1 MPCRRRTTIIATTRD
16 RESESAI
23 MKPLI
28 AIVGRPNVGKS
39 MLFNKLVGQRLSI
52 VEDTPG
58 VTRDRLYAE
67 AEWRNRKFD
76 LVDTGGIEPSA
87 DSQILAFMR
96 QQAEIAIQHATVILF
111 VCDIKTG
118 LTASDQEVAN
128 MLLRSQKPVVLA
140 VNKMDQVGI
149 TNPDI
154 YEFYNLGLGDPIAVS
169 AVHGHGTGDL
179 LDACME
185 YFPPE
190 DEEEEEDDVIKV
202 AIIGKPN
209 VGKSSLVNRI
219 LGEQRVIVSDMAGT
233 TRDAVDSYFEN
244 QKGKYLFID
253 TAGMRKK
260 SKVDD
265 RIEKFSVLRATMAIE
280 RADVCLILVDA
291 NEGVTEQDTK
301 VAGLA
306 HEAGKACIIV
316 VNKWDAIEKDDKTM
330 DHMRQDI
337 RRDLSYMTYAPI
349 VFISALTGQR
359 VDRLFDL
366 INYVN
371 DQASL
376 RITTGMLNTVLAD
389 ATARVQ
395 PPTDKG
401 RRLKIYYMTQIGIK
415 PPHFVCFCNDAKLFH
430 FSYQRYLENQIR
442 STFGLEGTPVRLTIR
457 QKSDKEG

>member
-1 MPCRRRTTIIATTRD
+1 
-16 RESESAI
+16 
-23 MKPLI
+23 MKPLV

-39 MLFNKLVGQRLSI
+39 MLFNKLVGRRLSI

-67 AEWRNRKFD
+67 AEWRGRTFD
-76 LVDTGGIEPSA
+76 LVDTGGIEPDT
-87 DSQILAFMR
+87 DSEILLFMR
-96 QQAEIAIQHATVILF
+96 KQAEIAIQNAAVIIFL
-111 VCDIKTG
+111 CDIKTG

-128 MLLRSQKPVVLA
+128 MLLRSRKPVVLA
-140 VNKMDQVGI
+140 VNKCDQVGP

-154 YEFYNLGLGDPIAVS
+154 YEFYNLGLGDPIPVS

-179 LDACME
+179 LDACIQ
-185 YFPPE
+185 YFP
-190 DEEEEEDDVIKV
+190 EEEAEEGENDVIKV
-202 AIIGKPN
+202 AVIGKPN
-209 VGKSSLVNRI
+209 VGKSSLINRI
-219 LGEQRVIVSDMAGT
+219 LGEERVIVSDMAGT

-244 QKGKYLFID
+244 EQGKYLFID

-265 RIEKFSVLRATMAIE
+265 RVEKFSVLRATMAIE
-280 RADVCLILVDA
+280 RSDVCLIMIDA

-316 VNKWDAIEKDDKTM
+316 VNKWDAVEKNDKTM
-330 DHMRQDI
+330 DRMRADI

-349 VFISALTGQR
+349 LFISALTGQR
-359 VDRLFDL
+359 VSRLFEL
-366 INYVN
+366 INYVS

-376 RITTGMLNTVLAD
+376 RITTGMLNSLLAD

-401 RRLKIYYMTQIGIK
+401 RRLKIYYMTQVGIR
-415 PPHFVCFCNDAKLFH
+415 PPHFVCFCNDAQLFH

-442 STFGLEGTPVRLTIR
+442 NTFGLEGTPVRLTVR
-457 QKSDKEG
+457 QKGDKEV

>member
-1 MPCRRRTTIIATTRD
+1 
-16 RESESAI
+16 
-23 MKPLI
+23 MKPLV

-67 AEWRNRKFD
+67 AEWRNRTFD
-76 LVDTGGIEPSA
+76 LVDTGGIEPGT
-87 DSQILAFMR
+87 DSEILTFMR
-96 QQAEIAIQHATVILF
+96 QQAEIAIQNATVIIFL
-111 VCDIKTG
+111 CDIKTG
-118 LTASDQEVAN
+118 LTASDHEVAK
-128 MLLRSQKPVVLA
+128 MLLKSGKPVVLA
-140 VNKMDQVGI
+140 VNKMDQVGH

-179 LDACME
+179 LDACFE

-190 DEEEEEDDVIKV
+190 EEEEPEDDVIKV

-219 LGEQRVIVSDMAGT
+219 LGQQRVIVSNVAGT

-244 QKGKYLFID
+244 KKGKYLFID

-265 RIEKFSVLRATMAIE
+265 PIEKFSVLRATMAIE
-280 RADVCLILVDA
+280 RSDVCLILIDA

-316 VNKWDAIEKDDKTM
+316 VNKWDSIEKDDKTM
-330 DHMRQDI
+330 DRMREEV
-337 RRDLSYMTYAPI
+337 RRDLSYMPYAPI
-349 VFISALTGQR
+349 IFISALTGQR
-359 VDRLFDL
+359 VERLFEL

-371 DQASL
+371 DQAAM
-376 RITTGMLNTVLAD
+376 RITTGMLNTLLAD
-389 ATARVQ
+389 ATQRVQ
-395 PPTDKG
+395 PPSDKG
-401 RRLKIYYMTQIGIK
+401 RRLKVFYMTQVGVR

-442 STFGLEGTPVRLTIR
+442 ETFGLEGTPVKLTIR
-457 QKSDKEG
+457 QKSDKE